1 MVHHRIAGILAIVG
15 LFLMACNND
24 SDDASAQPDAP
35 LDAAMVEMDS
45 APTAGMMSNDG
56 GAMAMGGTDGAG
68 GVPQGGTDGGAM
80 AMGGTDE
87 DCPEVQCEGPCDG
100 GYRTTP
106 AGCPTCDC
114 MCPDPEDPRVHYEA
128 REPAACAALDLDCG
142 DGTGFDDVCGC
153 GCVFEDCNCPG
164 DVAPVCGVDGMTYGN
179 ACVAM
184 CSRVEIDADG
194 PCAEACPQG
203 QLWIGDRC
211 EATCVAD
218 VDCADGERC
227 NAAEVCLTD
236 PECPTCPVCLGWCIP
251 VGGECE
257 ENTFRCADGACIE
270 QAWVCDGSVDCGDA
284 SDELM
289 CGEGDCAPDQFQCAE
304 GLCIPGELTCNDEN
318 DCGDGSDEIDCG
330 PGGCNG
336 EFACTDDMM
345 CIPFM
350 WVCDG
355 EADCNDGSDEPD
367 ACP

>member
-164 DVAPVCGVDGMTYGN
+164 DVAPVCGSMFV
-179 ACVAM
+179 
-184 CSRVEIDADG
+184 I
-194 PCAEACPQG
+194 
-203 QLWIGDRC
+203 
-211 EATCVAD
+211 
-218 VDCADGERC
+218 
-227 NAAEVCLTD
+227 
-236 PECPTCPVCLGWCIP
+236 CPVIAPIETSRSFSPSSG
-251 VGGECE
+251 
-257 ENTFRCADGACIE
+257 CARYHSISGIMFSPAR
-270 QAWVCDGSVDCGDA
+270 
-284 SDELM
+284 
-289 CGEGDCAPDQFQCAE
+289 
-304 GLCIPGELTCNDEN
+304 
-318 DCGDGSDEIDCG
+318 
-330 PGGCNG
+330 
-336 EFACTDDMM
+336 
-345 CIPFM
+345 
-350 WVCDG
+350 
-355 EADCNDGSDEPD
+355 
-367 ACP
+367 